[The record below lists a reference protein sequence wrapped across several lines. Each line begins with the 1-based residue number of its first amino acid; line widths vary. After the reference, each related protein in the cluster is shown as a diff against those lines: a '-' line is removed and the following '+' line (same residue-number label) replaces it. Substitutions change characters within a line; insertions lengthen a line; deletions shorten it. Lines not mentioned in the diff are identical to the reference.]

1 MPETETR
8 EIHYETRDVEIDIR
22 ETIVHEDAPSVWI
35 VIPAYNEEKVIRDVI
50 TEIRRAGYGNILV
63 VDDGSKDTTY
73 EKAKETGA
81 IALRHRLNRG
91 KGAATKTGI
100 EAAKL
105 QGADII
111 VTMDGDGQ
119 HNPGDIARL
128 VEPIVRNHCDVVL
141 GTRLKNPEG
150 MPKYKIVHNWIGN
163 AIVWYLYGLWVSDS
177 QSGFRAYSRHA
188 TEVINTRTDRYE
200 YDSEVIREI
209 YKYKLKYREVPIEVR
224 YTEYSMG
231 KVHKQS
237 LANGIKTLYRMIF
250 HLLK

>member
-1 MPETETR
+1 MPESHKEPN
-8 EIHYETRDVEIDIR
+8 I
-22 ETIVHEDAPSVWI
+22 WI
-35 VIPAYNEEKVIRDVI
+35 VIPAYNEEKVIADVI
-50 TEIRRAGYGNILV
+50 NDIRSAGYGNILV
-63 VDDGSKDTTY
+63 VDDGSKDDTF
-73 EKAKETGA
+73 ERAKETGA
-81 IALRHRLNRG
+81 TALRHRLNRG

-105 QGADII
+105 EDADII

-119 HNPGDIARL
+119 HNPADIAKL
-128 VEPIVRNHCDVVL
+128 IEPIIRNHCDVVL

-150 MPKYKIVHNWIGN
+150 MPWYKILHNHIGN

-188 TEVINTRTDRYE
+188 AEVINTRTDRYE

-209 YKYKLKYREVPIEVR
+209 YKYKLKYKEVPIEVR
-224 YTEYSMG
+224 YTEYSMS
-231 KVHKQS
+231 KSHKQS
-237 LANGIKTLYRMIF
+237 LLNGAKTLYRMLF